1 MYGNIGIMKK
11 RLCNKKDFCIYAH
24 SNRLELDEVFLSSN
38 SNFDRNIYLS
48 MPSRMRNVLKQLI
61 CKHLGNSI
69 NGPTNTSANSTVAV
83 HTLKSIN
90 YSNYSNE

>member
-1 MYGNIGIMKK
+1 
-11 RLCNKKDFCIYAH
+11 
-24 SNRLELDEVFLSSN
+24 
-38 SNFDRNIYLS
+38 

-69 NGPTNTSANSTVAV
+69 NGPTNASANSTVAV

-90 YSNYSNE
+90 YSNLSNE